1 MEIAERKRARAQ
13 LNKALQACA
22 TRAEFHAAFAEFQA
36 NHGMGIWDMI
46 TCHKDGETF
55 LVLANVHEDRV
66 NRDDLDLSPEGIAKW
81 GETVSRASVLHFP
94 YLESQYNN
102 NPALQTQENADALS
116 LRGRELGLEDYT
128 DNEEIIT
135 QDGEYRMNDPLMII
149 GESGAGKTRS
159 LKDMDTES
167 TFLIQTIRKS
177 LPFKGWREKWRE
189 ATQANP
195 KGNYA
200 VVDDHAAILEFLRAI
215 SARRPEIRNI
225 VIDDAQY
232 IMGNEFMRSALEQ
245 GYTKFTRIGQAFWN
259 LAMEARNLRGDL
271 RVTFLMHEEITDAG
285 KTKAKTIGK
294 MLDDKITLEGMF
306 TVVLRAAIR
315 DGKHVFLTKNSG
327 SDTVKAPEDMF
338 PAPEIENNLKT
349 ALDAVNAY

>member
-1 MEIAERKRARAQ
+1 MEAAESKRVRAE
-13 LNKALQACA
+13 LNKALQACSM
-22 TRAEFHAAFAEFQA
+22 RGEYYAARFEFQTKYGS
-36 NHGMGIWDMI
+36 NIWSMP
-46 TCHKDGETF
+46 TCLKSGETF
-55 LVLANVHEDRV
+55 RTLADAHEDRV
-66 NRDDLDLSPEGIAKW
+66 NRDDLDLTPDGVVKW
-81 GETVSRASVLHFP
+81 GETASRASAIHFP
-94 YLESQYNN
+94 YLEDQYNK

-116 LRGRELGLEDYT
+116 VRGRELGLEDYT
-128 DNEEIIT
+128 NNEEEAI
-135 QDGEYRMNDPLMII
+135 QNGEYRMNDPLMII

-159 LKDMDTES
+159 LKDMDPES

-177 LPFKGWREKWRE
+177 LPFKGWREKWHE
-189 ATQANP
+189 ATKDNP

-200 VVDDHAAILEFLRAI
+200 IVDDHAAILEFLRAI
-215 SARRPEIRNI
+215 SNRRPEIRNI

-245 GYTKFTRIGQAFWN
+245 GYTKFTRIGQSFWN
-259 LAMEARNLRGDL
+259 LAMESRNLREDL
-271 RVTFLMHEEITDAG
+271 RVTFLMHEEVTDAG

-327 SDTVKAPEDMF
+327 NDTVKAPEDMF

-349 ALDAVNAY
+349 VLDAINAY

>member
-1 MEIAERKRARAQ
+1 MAKAENPRAE
-13 LNKALQACA
+13 LNKALQACQMQG
-22 TRAEFHAAFAEFQA
+22 EFYHAKFEFQTK
-36 NHGMGIWDMI
+36 HGGIDIWSQA
-46 TCHKDGETF
+46 TGHKEGETF
-55 LVLANVHEDRV
+55 GSLAAVHEDRV
-66 NRDDLDLSPEGIAKW
+66 NRDDLDLSPEGVARW
-81 GETVSRASVLHFP
+81 GVTVSRASAVHFP
-94 YLESQYNN
+94 YLEDQYNK

-128 DNEEIIT
+128 DNEEITIQT
-135 QDGEYRMNDPLMII
+135 GEYRMNDPLMII

-159 LKDMDTES
+159 LKDMDPES

-177 LPFKGWREKWRE
+177 LPFKGWQAKWRE
-189 ATQANP
+189 ATKDNP
-195 KGNYA
+195 KGNFA
-200 VVDDHAAILEFLRAI
+200 VVDSPVDILEFMRAI
-215 SARRPEIRNI
+215 SARRPEIKNI

-232 IMGNEFMRSALEQ
+232 IMGNEFMRSALEV
-245 GYTKFTRIGQAFWN
+245 GYTKFTRIGQSFWT

-306 TVVLRAAIR
+306 TVVLRAALR

-327 SDTVKAPEDMF
+327 FDTVKAPEDMF
-338 PAPEIENNLKT
+338 NAPEIENNLKT
-349 ALDAVNAY
+349 VLDAVNNY